1 MPQSKILVVD
11 DDLDTVR
18 ILTDL
23 LANEGYDVVAAHTG
37 EAALEMIKEE
47 KPALVLLDIMMPHMD
62 GLSVCEKI
70 KGSPATRDIKI
81 IILTSKDSFETLRE
95 AVEKKADWFIA
106 KPYGNQYLVSMVAK
120 LLAGDK
126 V

>member
-1 MPQSKILVVD
+1 MPQGKILVVD
-11 DDLDTVR
+11 DDPDTVQ

-23 LANEGYDVVAAHTG
+23 LSNEGYDVITAYTG
-37 EAALEMIKEE
+37 KMALEKVRDD

-62 GLSVCEKI
+62 GLSVCQQI
-70 KGSPATRDIKI
+70 KDNPETKDIKI
-81 IILTSKDSFETLRE
+81 IILTSKDSNETLRE

-106 KPYGNQYLVSMVAK
+106 KPYGNQYVISMVAK
-120 LLAGDK
+120 LLAGYK

>member
-1 MPQSKILVVD
+1 MPQGKILVVD
-11 DDLDTVR
+11 DDPDTVQ

-23 LANEGYDVVAAHTG
+23 LSNEGYDVITAYTG
-37 EAALEMIKEE
+37 KMALEKVRDD

-62 GLSVCEKI
+62 GLSVCQQI
-70 KGSPATRDIKI
+70 KDNPVTKDINI
-81 IILTSKDSFETLRE
+81 IILTYKDSNETLRE

-106 KPYGNQYLVSMVAK
+106 KPYGNQYVISMVAK

>member
-1 MPQSKILVVD
+1 MPQGKILVVD
-11 DDLDTVR
+11 DDPDTVQ

-23 LANEGYDVVAAHTG
+23 LSSEGYDVVTAYTG
-37 EAALEMIKEE
+37 KSALEKVKSD
-47 KPALVLLDIMMPHMD
+47 KPDLVILDIMMPNMD
-62 GLSVCEKI
+62 GLTVCQRI
-70 KGSPATRDIKI
+70 KDNPETKDIKI
-81 IILTSKDSFETLRE
+81 IILTSKDSSETLRE

-120 LLAGDK
+120 LLAGDR